1 MESRKNTDGGAG
13 PSGPP
18 GAAAS
23 KQHTGV
29 SAGTFTAGTVNVY
42 QGAPTAEGGTTAGPR
57 CNVPVLYDRPFI
69 GRADLLSAIAETLD
83 DPQRPSVV
91 ALHGPPGVGKT
102 ELAHEYARRHAKR
115 YPAGCFT
122 LDAGGDTP
130 VKLAEIGQLLFGLE
144 PFRDLSMVDR
154 CKAAFHRLTRSAVL
168 LVYDNVRS
176 ADAIQPWLP
185 PHGTPCHVVMTSVL
199 DRWDGLYP
207 AFPVELLD
215 RDDSVALV
223 ASIAGEDACRDADLP
238 LVDWAGGLPV
248 QLVPAA
254 AALKRARRRGRAGA
268 AKLRLE
274 PETQNS
280 FRPVYELLPPDSRLI
295 LQTAALRNGMA
306 LMAEDLRQDMADAT
320 GWDEDSFDR
329 HLDACLDLH
338 LLESGGETLRM
349 HQLIA
354 TFLREQPAP
363 DGHGETLARIRQA
376 QWRRLVDSAAAFAN
390 TPNRMELAA
399 EMQGFLTAPALWDGC
414 GVTGSAWDYQT
425 VCHAFSEA
433 GQFGIAQLWIERSVH
448 AVEQE
453 EAGKGVDHESLGISL
468 HGVGYCLF
476 NQGRFA
482 EAQLWF
488 KKAVD
493 AMQKGDFHQLINH
506 HSLSASLH
514 GVGYCLFSQGRFAE
528 AQPWF
533 EKAVNAKRKG
543 DIDQRINHKSL
554 GASLHETGN
563 CLFNQGRFAEAQP
576 WFEKAVNAKRK
587 GDIHQRIDHTDLGVS
602 LHEIGNCLFN
612 QGHFAEAQPWF
623 EKAVNAKR
631 KGDIHQR
638 INHKS
643 LGASLHEIGNC
654 LFNQGRFA
662 EAQPWFEKAVDAMQK
677 GDIHQRINHKSL
689 GIGLHQIGNCLFN
702 QGRFAEAQPWFEKA
716 VDAMH
721 KGDIHQ
727 RIDHHSLGASLH
739 QIGNCLYH
747 QGRFAEAQPWFEKA
761 VNAKR
766 KGDIHQRIDH
776 HSLGVSQ
783 HEIGNCLYH
792 QGQFSEAQPWFEKAI
807 NAKQK
812 GDIYQRI
819 DHHSLGVSLKA
830 VGHCLSRLGREE
842 EAQQWFQRAKGLEP
856 G

>member
-13 PSGPP
+13 HSVPP

-23 KQHTGV
+23 TQHTGV
-29 SAGTFTAGTVNVY
+29 SARTFAAGTVNVY
-42 QGAPTAEGGTTAGPR
+42 QGAPPAESGATAGPR
-57 CNVPVLYDRPFI
+57 CDIPVLYDRDFI
-69 GRADLLSAIAETLD
+69 GRVDLLSAIAETLD

-91 ALHGPPGVGKT
+91 ALHGTPGVGKT

-130 VKLAEIGQLLFGLE
+130 VKLAEIGRLIFGPE
-144 PFRDLSMVDR
+144 PFRDLPMVDQ
-154 CKAAFHRLTRSAVL
+154 CKVAFHRLTRSAVL

-176 ADAIQPWLP
+176 ADAIRPWLP
-185 PHGTPCHVVMTSVL
+185 PHGTPCHVIMTSVL
-199 DRWDGLYP
+199 DPWDGLCP

-268 AKLRLE
+268 TKLRLE

-306 LMAEDLRQDMADAT
+306 LMAEDLRQDMEDAT
-320 GWDEDSFDR
+320 GWAEDSFDR

-354 TFLREQPAP
+354 AFLRDQPAP
-363 DGHGETLARIRQA
+363 DGHGETLTRIRQT
-376 QWRRLVDSAAAFAN
+376 QWSRLVDSAEAFADA
-390 TPNRMELAA
+390 PNRMELAA
-399 EMQGFLTAPALWDGC
+399 GMLGFLTDPALWDGC
-414 GVTGSAWDYQT
+414 GVTGSALEYRV
-425 VCHAFSEA
+425 VCHAFSETA
-433 GQFGIAQLWIERSVH
+433 QFGIAQLWAERSVY

-453 EAGKGVDHESLGISL
+453 GAEEGVDNESLS
-468 HGVGYCLF
+468 V
-476 NQGRFA
+476 
-482 EAQLWF
+482 
-488 KKAVD
+488 
-493 AMQKGDFHQLINH
+493 
-506 HSLSASLH
+506 
-514 GVGYCLFSQGRFAE
+514 
-528 AQPWF
+528 
-533 EKAVNAKRKG
+533 
-543 DIDQRINHKSL
+543 
-554 GASLHETGN
+554 
-563 CLFNQGRFAEAQP
+563 
-576 WFEKAVNAKRK
+576 
-587 GDIHQRIDHTDLGVS
+587 
-602 LHEIGNCLFN
+602 
-612 QGHFAEAQPWF
+612 
-623 EKAVNAKR
+623 
-631 KGDIHQR
+631 
-638 INHKS
+638 
-643 LGASLHEIGNC
+643 SLHEIGNC

-662 EAQPWFEKAVDAMQK
+662 EAQPWFEKAVDATQK
-677 GDIHQRINHKSL
+677 GDIHQRIDHQSL
-689 GIGLHQIGNCLFN
+689 GASLHQIGSCLFN

-716 VDAMH
+716 VDATR

-727 RIDHHSLGASLH
+727 RVDHQSLGASQH
-739 QIGNCLYH
+739 QIGSCLFN

-761 VNAKR
+761 VDATQKGDTHQRIDHESLSASLHEIGNCLFQQGCFAEAQPWFEKAVDAAQ

-776 HSLGVSQ
+776 RSLGVSLHQ
-783 HEIGNCLYH
+783 IGSCLFN
-792 QGQFSEAQPWFEKAI
+792 QGRFAEAQPWFEKAVD
-807 NAKQK
+807 ATQK
-812 GDIYQRI
+812 GDIHQRINHQSLGASLHEIGNCLFQQGCFAEAQPWFEKAVDAAQKGDIHQRI
-819 DHHSLGVSLKA
+819 DHRSLGVSLHEIGNCLYRQGYFAEAQPWYKKAVDAMQKGDIHQRIDHRCFGISLKA
-830 VGHCLSRLGREE
+830 VGHCLSRLGRED
-842 EAQQWFQRAKGLEP
+842 EAQQWYERAKGLKP

>member
-1 MESRKNTDGGAG
+1 MQ
-13 PSGPP
+13 P
-18 GAAAS
+18 AAAGT
-23 KQHTGV
+23 QHTGV
-29 SAGTFTAGTVNVY
+29 SAGTFAAGTVNVY
-42 QGAPTAEGGTTAGPR
+42 QGAPAAEGGATAGPR

-102 ELAHEYARRHAKR
+102 ELAHEYARRHAGR

-130 VKLAEIGQLLFGLE
+130 VKLAEIGQLLFGPE

-176 ADAIQPWLP
+176 ADAIRPWLP

-199 DRWDGLYP
+199 DPWDGLCP

-223 ASIAGEDACRDADLP
+223 ASIAGEDACRDSDLP

-306 LMAEDLRQDMADAT
+306 LTADDLRQDMADAT

-354 TFLREQPAP
+354 AFLRDQPTP

-376 QWRRLVDSAAAFAN
+376 QWRRLVDSATAFTAA
-390 TPNRMELAA
+390 PNRMELAA
-399 EMQGFLTAPALWDGC
+399 GMLGFLTDPALWDGC
-414 GVTGSAWDYQT
+414 SVTGSALEYRI
-425 VCHAFSEA
+425 VYRAFSET
-433 GQFGIAQLWIERSVH
+433 GQFGIAQLWAERSVH

-453 EAGKGVDHESLGISL
+453 GAEEGVDHESLS
-468 HGVGYCLF
+468 
-476 NQGRFA
+476 
-482 EAQLWF
+482 
-488 KKAVD
+488 
-493 AMQKGDFHQLINH
+493 
-506 HSLSASLH
+506 
-514 GVGYCLFSQGRFAE
+514 
-528 AQPWF
+528 
-533 EKAVNAKRKG
+533 
-543 DIDQRINHKSL
+543 
-554 GASLHETGN
+554 
-563 CLFNQGRFAEAQP
+563 
-576 WFEKAVNAKRK
+576 
-587 GDIHQRIDHTDLGVS
+587 VS
-602 LHEIGNCLFN
+602 
-612 QGHFAEAQPWF
+612 
-623 EKAVNAKR
+623 
-631 KGDIHQR
+631 
-638 INHKS
+638 
-643 LGASLHEIGNC
+643 
-654 LFNQGRFA
+654 
-662 EAQPWFEKAVDAMQK
+662 
-677 GDIHQRINHKSL
+677 
-689 GIGLHQIGNCLFN
+689 LHQIGNCLFN

-716 VDAMH
+716 VDAKQ

-727 RIDHHSLGASLH
+727 RINQQDLGASLH
-739 QIGNCLYH
+739 QIGSCLFHQGRFAEVQPWFEKAVDAKQKGDIHQRINHQSLGTSQYQIGNCLYR

-761 VNAKR
+761 VDAGQ

-776 HSLGVSQ
+776 ESLG
-783 HEIGNCLYH
+783 
-792 QGQFSEAQPWFEKAI
+792 FSLE
-807 NAKQK
+807 
-812 GDIYQRI
+812 
-819 DHHSLGVSLKA
+819 A

-842 EAQQWFQRAKGLEP
+842 EAQEWFERAKGLEP